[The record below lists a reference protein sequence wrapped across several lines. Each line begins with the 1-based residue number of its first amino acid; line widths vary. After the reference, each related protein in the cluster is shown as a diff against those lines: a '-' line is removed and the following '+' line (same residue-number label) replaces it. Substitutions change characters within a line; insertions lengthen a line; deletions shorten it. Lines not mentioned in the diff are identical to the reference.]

1 MKERILEILK
11 NAGKALSV
19 EDISKELGIDD
30 VEELQELIQTL
41 NEMEN
46 TIQVSRTKKNNYMLF
61 DNHNLAV
68 GVLSSNP
75 KGFGFVAVPGR
86 EDIFIERRNLNGA
99 LHNDEVIVEY
109 LDQERNEGRVLKVV
123 SRNLKEAVGE
133 FFYEKKKCGVNLDDS
148 RLNIDVKIDKKK
160 TMGAMDGHKVLVKI
174 LNQVKNNIYNGEV
187 VRILG
192 HKNDP
197 GVDILS
203 IVASLGINDMFSEEV
218 EKELDS
224 IPYEL
229 SQKEIDERLLIG
241 KDLRDQ
247 VIFTIDGDD
256 TKDVDDAISIKR
268 LPNGNYVL
276 GVHIADVSHYVKM
289 GSAIEEE
296 AYSRGTSVYLADSV
310 IPMLPHKLSNGIC
323 SLNEDVDRLAMSCEM
338 EIDPSGKIVDSSIFP
353 SIIRSRK
360 KMTYKNVNKVLE
372 EDIIPEGYE
381 EYAED
386 LKMMHSLA
394 KILRKEKIGRG
405 YIEFDIDEAK
415 IIVDEK
421 GEAIDVVKRY
431 RGAGENLIEDFM
443 IAANETVA
451 STIYFMDL
459 PFVYRIHGEPN
470 EEKVESFKRLL
481 RILGYKVEKTDNIT
495 PKVMQKILD
504 DLKDKKEFY
513 VLSNLLLRSMQK
525 ATYDPNNIGHFGLA
539 SKCYTHFTSPIRR
552 YPDLTVHRL
561 LKKYLIEH
569 DMSMETITYLEKILP
584 ELTAHASKQERLA
597 IECERAVD
605 DMKKAEYMMK
615 HIGEEYDGLITGV
628 TSFGMF
634 VGLENLIE
642 GLVKLDRMDGIFT
655 YDEDT
660 FSLVSNDKKTRYRLG
675 DNIRVT
681 CVNANKE
688 TRTVDFEV
696 AKVKELKK

>member
-1 MKERILEILK
+1 MKDQILDVLNNTK
-11 NAGKALSV
+11 KALAI
-19 EDISKELGIDD
+19 EEIADALDIST
-30 VEELQELIQTL
+30 VEKLQELIQVL
-41 NEMEN
+41 NEMEDRL
-46 TIQVSRTKKNNYMLF
+46 QVSRTKKNNYMLF

-68 GVLSSNP
+68 GTITINP
-75 KGFGFVAVPGR
+75 KGFGFVIIPGR
-86 EDIFIERRNLNGA
+86 EDVFVERKNQNGA
-99 LHNDEVIVEY
+99 LHNDEVIIEY
-109 LDQERNEGRVLKVV
+109 LDKEKNEGRVLKVV

-133 FFYEKKKCGVNLDDS
+133 FFYKKRKCGVTLDDP
-148 RLNIDVKIDKKK
+148 RLNIDIKIDKKK

-174 LNQVKNNIYNGEV
+174 LNPVKNNIYNGEV

-203 IVASLGINDMFSEEV
+203 IVASLGINDTFSEEV
-218 EKELDS
+218 EKELNN

-229 SQKEIDERLLIG
+229 SEEEIKERLKFG

-256 TKDVDDAISIKR
+256 TKDVDDAISIKK
-268 LPNGNYVL
+268 LPNGNYIL
-276 GVHIADVSHYVKM
+276 GVHIADVSHYVKL

-296 AYSRGTSVYLADSV
+296 AYSRGTSVYLANSV

-323 SLNEDVDRLAMSCEM
+323 SLNENVDRLAMSCEM
-338 EIDPSGKIVDSSIFP
+338 EIDPNGKILDSNIFP
-353 SIIRSRK
+353 SVIRSRK
-360 KMTYKNVNKVLE
+360 KMTYKNVNKILE

-381 EYAED
+381 EFSD
-386 LKMMHSLA
+386 DICMMGQLA

-415 IIVDEK
+415 IIVNEQ

-443 IAANETVA
+443 IAANESVA

-470 EEKVESFKRLL
+470 EEKIESFKRLL
-481 RILGYKVEKTDNIT
+481 RILGYRVEKTDNIT
-495 PKVMQKILD
+495 PKVMQNILN

-525 ATYDPNNIGHFGLA
+525 ATYDPTNIGHFGLA

-561 LKKYLIEH
+561 LKKYLVEH
-569 DMSMETITYLEKILP
+569 DMSMETITYLERILP
-584 ELTAHASKQERLA
+584 ELTSHASKQERLS

-615 HIGEEYDGLITGV
+615 HIGEEYDGIITGV

-634 VGLENLIE
+634 VGLENLVE

-660 FSLVSNDKKTRYRLG
+660 FSLISNDKKTIYRLG
-675 DNIRVT
+675 DNLRVV

-688 TRTVDFEV
+688 TKTVDFEV
-696 AKVKELKK
+696 VKVKELKK